1 MKPEMNMVKNAGAS
15 AASAKEKSRP
25 QRLQYGA
32 SFKKPANSLPLPQR
46 GQQPCSPARIGDDVL
61 GTYSA
66 TDGSLIRR
74 ELRARRFVTPNR
86 HRRLSTDGV
95 CPKLLTLQNKVCR
108 IGASHKCGGRNGN
121 GRILHGGVL
130 LPAFRAPD
138 LARPRSAPPC
148 PLIQEIL
155 FQALHTSLLPPARQP
170 QVHK

>member
-1 MKPEMNMVKNAGAS
+1 
-15 AASAKEKSRP
+15 
-25 QRLQYGA
+25 
-32 SFKKPANSLPLPQR
+32 LPLPQR

-61 GTYSA
+61 RTYSA

-155 FQALHTSLLPPARQP
+155 FQALHTSLLP
-170 QVHK
+170 HC